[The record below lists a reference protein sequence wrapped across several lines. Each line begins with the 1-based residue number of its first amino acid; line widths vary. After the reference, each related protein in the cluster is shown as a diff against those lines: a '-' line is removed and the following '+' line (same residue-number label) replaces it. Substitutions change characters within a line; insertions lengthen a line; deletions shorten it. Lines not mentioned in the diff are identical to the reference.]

1 MAITGLRNLCT
12 PAYIYLVI
20 SLIAIV
26 IVIFQ
31 NMGNTSTYCMGNY
44 SCQVS
49 NLLLIFVIK
58 LAYVF
63 FWTWIL
69 NLICQAGAPYLSWAL
84 LLLPFI
90 LMFIL
95 IVLFM
100 VSANSIP
107 SIYTLDTV
115 LY

>member
-1 MAITGLRNLCT
+1 MSITGLRNLCT

-20 SLIAIV
+20 SMFAI
-26 IVIFQ
+26 IVAIFQ
-31 NMGNTSTYCMGNY
+31 NMNSSSTYCMGNY

-49 NLLLIFVIK
+49 NLFLIFIIKFLYVI
-58 LAYVF
+58 

-69 NLICQAGAPYLSWAL
+69 NLICQAGAPYLSWVL

-100 VSANSIP
+100 MSANSVP
-107 SIYTLDTV
+107 SVYTLDTG

>member
-20 SLIAIV
+20 SIIAI
-26 IVIFQ
+26 IVILFQ
-31 NMGNTSTYCMGNY
+31 NSGNSNTYCMGNY

-49 NLLLIFVIK
+49 SLLLIFVIK
-58 LAYVF
+58 IVYVI

-69 NLICQAGAPYLSWAL
+69 NLICKAGAPMISWLL
-84 LLLPFI
+84 LLLPII

-95 IVLFM
+95 IASFM
-100 VSANSIP
+100 LNSNSVYMMGI
-107 SIYTLDTV
+107 TNG
-115 LY
+115 